1 MICYNFAMLLRKSC
15 LLASLVLALSAGA
28 FAQSSD
34 DDEWVSVDSPNPTS
48 SSDSNGS
55 YDGSNDSEFANDEDY
70 ASAYARYK
78 TQTTSRSEISKQR
91 SEGFSQSVFLGA
103 RLQGGFNT
111 FLGSKSDGWGAGW
124 NVGGGL
130 IIKISMFTKNFSLVP
145 ELTFNY
151 RQYNYEKDMNEL
163 LTNKAKINIMLF
175 ELPIMFRYTFD
186 QYDFFAAAGLHLGL
200 KLMGSAEYGSE
211 PKAGA
216 ISTGDDNGLKSTTA
230 IATTNMEVGFAI
242 EGGYMLTRNVHL
254 NLRIVQSITNLLNL
268 GLTTQPPFDEASLL
282 TFYTNVGISFLF

>member
-1 MICYNFAMLLRKSC
+1 MLLRKSC
-15 LLASLVLALSAGA
+15 ILASLVVALSTSA

-34 DDEWVSVDSPNPTS
+34 DDEWISADSPSTS
-48 SSDSNGS
+48 TTSNTSTSS
-55 YDGSNDSEFANDEDY
+55 YDGTSDSEFANDEEY

-103 RLQGGFNT
+103 RIQGGFNT
-111 FLGSKSDGWGAGW
+111 FLGPNSDGWGAGW
-124 NVGGGL
+124 NAGAGL

-151 RQYNYEKDMNEL
+151 RQYFYEKNMEVY
-163 LTNKAKINIMLF
+163 TNKAKLNIMLF

-200 KLMGSAEYGSE
+200 KLMGDTEFTSE
-211 PKAGA
+211 A
-216 ISTGDDNGLKSTTA
+216 NGNVVANNTTKSTNTFVS
-230 IATTNMEVGFAI
+230 TNMEVGLAI
-242 EGGYMLTRNVHL
+242 EGGYMLTRNTHI
-254 NLRIVQSITNLLNL
+254 NLRIVQCFTNLLNQ
-268 GLTTQPPFDEASLL
+268 GLTVEPSFTNSTLL

>member
-1 MICYNFAMLLRKSC
+1 M
-15 LLASLVLALSAGA
+15 VLALATSA

-34 DDEWVSVDSPNPTS
+34 DDEWVSVDSPRPTS
-48 SSDSNGS
+48 ESEKSGS
-55 YDGSNDSEFANDEDY
+55 YDGTNDSEFANDEEY

-111 FLGSKSDGWGAGW
+111 FLGTKSDGWGAGW

-130 IIKISMFTKNFSLVP
+130 IIKISMFTKNFSIVP

-151 RQYNYEKDMNEL
+151 RQYNYEKDMNDL
-163 LTNKAKINIMLF
+163 YTNKARINIMLF

-211 PKAGA
+211 PKAGVIA
-216 ISTGDDNGLKSTTA
+216 DKENSGLKSTTE

-254 NLRIVQSITNLLNL
+254 NLRIVQSFTNLLNH
-268 GLTTQPPFDEASLL
+268 GLTVKQPFDEATLL
-282 TFYTNVGISFLF
+282 TFYTNVGIAFLF

>member
-1 MICYNFAMLLRKSC
+1 M
-15 LLASLVLALSAGA
+15 VLALTTSA

-34 DDEWVSVDSPNPTS
+34 DDEWVSVDSPRPAS
-48 SSDSNGS
+48 SSDSNTS
-55 YDGSNDSEFANDEDY
+55 YDGSNDSEFANDEEY

-78 TQTTSRSEISKQR
+78 MQTTSRSEISKQR

-103 RLQGGFNT
+103 HLQGGFNT
-111 FLGSKSDGWGAGW
+111 FLGSHSDGWGAGW

-130 IIKISMFTKNFSLVP
+130 IIKISMFTKNFSIVP

-151 RQYNYEKDMNEL
+151 RQYNYEKEMNDL
-163 LTNKAKINIMLF
+163 YTNKAKINIMLF

-211 PKAGA
+211 PKAGVIA
-216 ISTGDDNGLKSTTA
+216 DSDNGLKSTTE

-242 EGGYMLTRNVHL
+242 EGGYMLTRNIHV
-254 NLRIVQSITNLLNL
+254 NLRIVQSITNLLNQ
-268 GLTTQPPFDEASLL
+268 GLTVKQPFDKATLL
-282 TFYTNVGISFLF
+282 TFYTNAGVSFLF

>member
-1 MICYNFAMLLRKSC
+1 M
-15 LLASLVLALSAGA
+15 VLALSTSA

-34 DDEWVSVDSPNPTS
+34 DDEWVSVDSPRPATS
-48 SSDSNGS
+48 ENNSSS
-55 YDGSNDSEFANDEDY
+55 YDGTNDSEFANDEEY

-130 IIKISMFTKNFSLVP
+130 IIKISMFTKNFSIVP

-151 RQYNYEKDMNEL
+151 RQYNYEKDMNDL
-163 LTNKAKINIMLF
+163 YTNKARINIMLF

-211 PKAGA
+211 PKAGVIA
-216 ISTGDDNGLKSTTA
+216 DKENSGMKSTTE

-254 NLRIVQSITNLLNL
+254 NLRIVQSFTNLLNH
-268 GLTTQPPFDEASLL
+268 GLTVKQPFDEATLL
-282 TFYTNVGISFLF
+282 TFYTNVGIAFLF

>member
-1 MICYNFAMLLRKSC
+1 MLLRKSC
-15 LLASLVLALSAGA
+15 LLASMVLALTTSA

-34 DDEWVSVDSPNPTS
+34 DDEWVSVDSPRPAS
-48 SSDSNGS
+48 SSDSNTS
-55 YDGSNDSEFANDEDY
+55 YDGSNDSEFANDEEY

-78 TQTTSRSEISKQR
+78 MQTTSRSEISKQR

-111 FLGSKSDGWGAGW
+111 FLGSHSDGWGAGW

-130 IIKISMFTKNFSLVP
+130 IIKISMFTKNFSIVP

-151 RQYNYEKDMNEL
+151 RQYNYEKEMNDL
-163 LTNKAKINIMLF
+163 YTNKAKINIMLF

-211 PKAGA
+211 PKAGVIA
-216 ISTGDDNGLKSTTA
+216 DSDNGLKSTTE

-242 EGGYMLTRNVHL
+242 EGGYMLTRNIHV
-254 NLRIVQSITNLLNL
+254 NLRIVQSITNLLNQ
-268 GLTTQPPFDEASLL
+268 GLTVKQPFDKATLL
-282 TFYTNVGISFLF
+282 TFYTNAGISFLF

>member
-1 MICYNFAMLLRKSC
+1 MPLKKSC
-15 LLASLVLALSAGA
+15 ILASMVLALSMSA

-34 DDEWVSVDSPNPTS
+34 DDDWVSVDSNNSAS
-48 SSDSNGS
+48 SESNKSGS
-55 YDGSNDSEFANDEDY
+55 YDGSNDSEFANDEEY

-124 NVGGGL
+124 NAGAGL
-130 IIKISMFTKNFSLVP
+130 IIKMPFLVKNLSIVP

-151 RQYNYEKDMNEL
+151 RQYNYEKDMNDL
-163 LTNKAKINIMLF
+163 YTNKARINIMLF

-186 QYDFFAAAGLHLGL
+186 QYDFFVSAGLHLGL

-211 PKAGA
+211 PKAGVIA
-216 ISTGDDNGLKSTTA
+216 DKENSGLKSTTE

-254 NLRIVQSITNLLNL
+254 NLRIVQSFTNLLNH
-268 GLTTQPPFDEASLL
+268 GLTVKQPFDEATLL
-282 TFYTNVGISFLF
+282 TFYSNVGIAFLF

>member
-1 MICYNFAMLLRKSC
+1 MLLRKSC
-15 LLASLVLALSAGA
+15 LLASMVIALSTSA

-34 DDEWVSVDSPNPTS
+34 DDEWVSVDSNTS
-48 SSDSNGS
+48 ASSESNKSGS
-55 YDGSNDSEFANDEDY
+55 YDGTNDSEFANDEEY

-124 NVGGGL
+124 NVGAGL
-130 IIKISMFTKNFSLVP
+130 IIKMPFIVKNLSIVP

-151 RQYNYEKDMNEL
+151 RQYNYEKDMNDL
-163 LTNKAKINIMLF
+163 YTNKARINIMLF

-211 PKAGA
+211 PKAGVIA
-216 ISTGDDNGLKSTTA
+216 DPDNNGLKSTTE

-242 EGGYMLTRNVHL
+242 EGGYMLTRNIHL
-254 NLRIVQSITNLLNL
+254 NLRVVQSITNLLNH
-268 GLTTQPPFDEASLL
+268 GLTVKQPFDEATLL
-282 TFYTNVGISFLF
+282 TFYTNVGIAFLF

>member
-1 MICYNFAMLLRKSC
+1 M
-15 LLASLVLALSAGA
+15 VLALTTSA

-34 DDEWVSVDSPNPTS
+34 DDEWVSVDSPRPAS
-48 SSDSNGS
+48 SSDSNTS

-103 RLQGGFNT
+103 HLQGGFNT
-111 FLGSKSDGWGAGW
+111 FLGSHSDGWGAGW

-151 RQYNYEKDMNEL
+151 RQYNYEKEMNDL
-163 LTNKAKINIMLF
+163 YTNKAKINIMLF
-175 ELPIMFRYTFD
+175 ELPIMFRYTFE

-211 PKAGA
+211 PKAGVIA
-216 ISTGDDNGLKSTTA
+216 DSDNGLKSTTE

-242 EGGYMLTRNVHL
+242 EGGYMLTRNIHVS
-254 NLRIVQSITNLLNL
+254 LRIVQSITNLLNQ
-268 GLTTQPPFDEASLL
+268 GLTVKQPFDNATLL
-282 TFYTNVGISFLF
+282 TFYTNAGISFLF

>member
-1 MICYNFAMLLRKSC
+1 M
-15 LLASLVLALSAGA
+15 VLALSTSA
-28 FAQSSD
+28 FAQSSSD
-34 DDEWVSVDSPNPTS
+34 DDEWVSADSPSTS
-48 SSDSNGS
+48 ATSNTSTGS
-55 YDGSNDSEFANDEDY
+55 YDGTSDSEFANDEEY

-111 FLGSKSDGWGAGW
+111 FLGPNSDGWGAGW
-124 NVGGGL
+124 NAGAGL

-151 RQYNYEKDMNEL
+151 RQYFYEKNMDVY
-163 LTNKAKINIMLF
+163 TNKAKLNIMLF

-200 KLMGSAEYGSE
+200 KLMGDTEFSSEANGDVVANNGST
-211 PKAGA
+211 
-216 ISTGDDNGLKSTTA
+216 STNTFVS
-230 IATTNMEVGFAI
+230 TNMEVGLAI
-242 EGGYMLTRNVHL
+242 EGGYMLTRNTHINIRV
-254 NLRIVQSITNLLNL
+254 VQCFTNLLNQ
-268 GLTTQPPFDEASLL
+268 GLTVEESFTNSTLL

>member
-1 MICYNFAMLLRKSC
+1 M
-15 LLASLVLALSAGA
+15 VLALTTSA

-34 DDEWVSVDSPNPTS
+34 DDEWVSVDSPRPAS
-48 SSDSNGS
+48 SSDSNTS

-103 RLQGGFNT
+103 HLQCGFNT
-111 FLGSKSDGWGAGW
+111 FLGSHSDGWGAGW

-151 RQYNYEKDMNEL
+151 RQYNYEKEMNDL
-163 LTNKAKINIMLF
+163 YTNKAKINIMLF
-175 ELPIMFRYTFD
+175 ELPIMFRYTFE

-211 PKAGA
+211 PKAGVIA
-216 ISTGDDNGLKSTTA
+216 DSDNGLKSTTE

-242 EGGYMLTRNVHL
+242 EGGYMLTRNIHV
-254 NLRIVQSITNLLNL
+254 NLRIVQSITNLLNQ
-268 GLTTQPPFDEASLL
+268 GLTVKQPFDKATLL
-282 TFYTNVGISFLF
+282 TFYTNAGISFLF

>member
-1 MICYNFAMLLRKSC
+1 MLLRKSC
-15 LLASLVLALSAGA
+15 ILASMVLALSTSA

-34 DDEWVSVDSPNPTS
+34 DDEWVSVDSPRPAS
-48 SSDSNGS
+48 SSDSNTS

-103 RLQGGFNT
+103 HLQGGFNT
-111 FLGSKSDGWGAGW
+111 FLGSHSDGWGAGW

-151 RQYNYEKDMNEL
+151 RQYNYEKEMNDL
-163 LTNKAKINIMLF
+163 YTNKAKINIMLF
-175 ELPIMFRYTFD
+175 ELPIMFRYTFE

-211 PKAGA
+211 PKAGVIA
-216 ISTGDDNGLKSTTA
+216 DSDNGLKSTTE

-242 EGGYMLTRNVHL
+242 EGGYMLTRNIHV
-254 NLRIVQSITNLLNL
+254 NLRIVQSITNLLNQ
-268 GLTTQPPFDEASLL
+268 GLTVKQPFDKATLL
-282 TFYTNVGISFLF
+282 TFYTNAGISFLF

>member
-1 MICYNFAMLLRKSC
+1 M
-15 LLASLVLALSAGA
+15 VLALTTSA

-34 DDEWVSVDSPNPTS
+34 DDEWVSVDSPRPATS
-48 SSDSNGS
+48 ENNSSS
-55 YDGSNDSEFANDEDY
+55 YDGTNDSEFANDEEY

-111 FLGSKSDGWGAGW
+111 FLGSNSDGWGAGW
-124 NVGGGL
+124 NVGAGL

-151 RQYNYEKDMNEL
+151 RHYGYEKDMEIY
-163 LTNKAKINIMLF
+163 TNKAHMNVMLF
-175 ELPIMFRYTFD
+175 EIPLMLRYTFD
-186 QYDFFAAAGLHLGL
+186 QYDFFVAAGPSLGL
-200 KLMGSAEYGSE
+200 VL
-211 PKAGA
+211 
-216 ISTGDDNGLKSTTA
+216 TGDAEFSSEAKGGVVSGNTDKSTNTFRPA
-230 IATTNMEVGFAI
+230 NMELGLAI
-242 EGGYMLTRNVHL
+242 EGGYMFTRNFHMSIRVF
-254 NLRIVQSITNLLNL
+254 QSFTNLLNQ
-268 GLTTQPPFDEASLL
+268 GLTVEESFMKSTLL

>member
-1 MICYNFAMLLRKSC
+1 MLLKKSC
-15 LLASLVLALSAGA
+15 LLASMVLALSTSA
-28 FAQSSD
+28 FAQSD
-34 DDEWVSVDSPNPTS
+34 ADDEWVSADSAPAATS
-48 SSDSNGS
+48 SGEA
-55 YDGSNDSEFANDEDY
+55 YDGSNDSEFANDEEY

-111 FLGSKSDGWGAGW
+111 FLGSNSEGWGAGW
-124 NVGGGL
+124 NAGAGL

-151 RQYNYEKDMNEL
+151 RHYGYEKDMDVY
-163 LTNKAKINIMLF
+163 TNKAKLNIMLF

-186 QYDFFAAAGLHLGL
+186 QYDFFVAAGLHLGL
-200 KLMGSAEYGSE
+200 KLMGDTEFSSEAHSGVVTGSV
-211 PKAGA
+211 
-216 ISTGDDNGLKSTTA
+216 DKSTNTFVS
-230 IATTNMEVGFAI
+230 TNMEVGLAI
-242 EGGYMLTRNVHL
+242 QGGYMLTRNVHID
-254 NLRIVQSITNLLNL
+254 LRIVQSFTNLLNQ
-268 GLTTQPPFDEASLL
+268 GLTVEESFMKSTLL

>member
-1 MICYNFAMLLRKSC
+1 MVI
-15 LLASLVLALSAGA
+15 ALSTSA

-34 DDEWVSVDSPNPTS
+34 DDEWVSVDSNTS
-48 SSDSNGS
+48 ASSESNKSGS
-55 YDGSNDSEFANDEDY
+55 YDGTNDSEFANDEEY

-124 NVGGGL
+124 NVGAGL
-130 IIKISMFTKNFSLVP
+130 IIKMPFIVKNLSIVP

-151 RQYNYEKDMNEL
+151 RQYNYEKDMNDL
-163 LTNKAKINIMLF
+163 YTNKARINIMLF

-211 PKAGA
+211 PKAGVIA
-216 ISTGDDNGLKSTTA
+216 DPDNNGLKSTTE

-242 EGGYMLTRNVHL
+242 EGGYMLTRNIHL
-254 NLRIVQSITNLLNL
+254 NLRVVQSITNLLNH
-268 GLTTQPPFDEASLL
+268 GLTVKQPFDEATLL
-282 TFYTNVGISFLF
+282 TFYTNVGIAFLF

>member
-1 MICYNFAMLLRKSC
+1 MLLRKSC
-15 LLASLVLALSAGA
+15 LLASLFLALSTSA

-34 DDEWVSVDSPNPTS
+34 DDEWVSVDSNPSAS
-48 SSDSNGS
+48 SESKSGS
-55 YDGSNDSEFANDEDY
+55 YDGSNDSEFATDEEY

-111 FLGSKSDGWGAGW
+111 FLGSNSEGWGAGW
-124 NVGGGL
+124 NVGAGL

-151 RQYNYEKDMNEL
+151 RQYNYEKDMDVY
-163 LTNKAKINIMLF
+163 TNKAKLNIMLF
-175 ELPIMFRYTFD
+175 ELPIMFRYTFE

-200 KLMGSAEYGSE
+200 KLMGDSE
-211 PKAGA
+211 FSSEA
-216 ISTGDDNGLKSTTA
+216 NGGVVSNNGNKSSNTFVS
-230 IATTNMEVGFAI
+230 TNMEVGLAI
-242 EGGYMLTRNVHL
+242 QGGYMLTRNVHID
-254 NLRIVQSITNLLNL
+254 LRIVQSFTNLLNQ
-268 GLTTQPPFDEASLL
+268 GLTVEESFVKSTLL
-282 TFYTNVGISFLF
+282 TFYANLGISFLF

>member
-1 MICYNFAMLLRKSC
+1 MLLRKSC
-15 LLASLVLALSAGA
+15 ILASMILALSTSA

-34 DDEWVSVDSPNPTS
+34 DDEWVSADSPSTS
-48 SSDSNGS
+48 ATSNTSTGS
-55 YDGSNDSEFANDEDY
+55 YDGTSDSEFANDEEY

-111 FLGSKSDGWGAGW
+111 FLGPNSDGWGAGW
-124 NVGGGL
+124 NAGAGL

-151 RQYNYEKDMNEL
+151 RHYGYEKDMEIY
-163 LTNKAKINIMLF
+163 TNKAHMNVMLF

-200 KLMGSAEYGSE
+200 KLMGDTEFSSEANGDVVANNGST
-211 PKAGA
+211 
-216 ISTGDDNGLKSTTA
+216 STNTFVS
-230 IATTNMEVGFAI
+230 TNMEVGLAI
-242 EGGYMLTRNVHL
+242 EGGYMLTRNTHINIRV
-254 NLRIVQSITNLLNL
+254 VQCFTNLLNQ
-268 GLTTQPPFDEASLL
+268 GLTVEESFTNSTLL

>member
-1 MICYNFAMLLRKSC
+1 MLLRKSC
-15 LLASLVLALSAGA
+15 ILASMVIALSTSV

-34 DDEWVSVDSPNPTS
+34 DDEWVSVDSNNSVS
-48 SSDSNGS
+48 SESKTGS
-55 YDGSNDSEFANDEDY
+55 YDGSNDSEFANDEEY

-124 NVGGGL
+124 NAGAGL

-151 RQYNYEKDMNEL
+151 RQYNYEKDMNDL
-163 LTNKAKINIMLF
+163 YTNKARINIMLF

-200 KLMGSAEYGSE
+200 KLMGNAEYGSE
-211 PKAGA
+211 PKAGVIA
-216 ISTGDDNGLKSTTA
+216 DNDNNGLKSTTE

-254 NLRIVQSITNLLNL
+254 NLRVVQSFTNLLNH
-268 GLTTQPPFDEASLL
+268 GLTVKQPFDEATLL
-282 TFYTNVGISFLF
+282 TFYSNVGIAFLF

>member
-1 MICYNFAMLLRKSC
+1 MLLRKSC
-15 LLASLVLALSAGA
+15 LLASMILALSTSA

-34 DDEWVSVDSPNPTS
+34 DDEWVSA
-48 SSDSNGS
+48 DSNNSGWSENKQSGS
-55 YDGSNDSEFANDEDY
+55 YDGSNDSEFANDEEY

-103 RLQGGFNT
+103 RIQGGFNT

-124 NVGGGL
+124 NAGAGL
-130 IIKISMFTKNFSLVP
+130 IIKISMFSKNFSLVP

-151 RQYNYEKDMNEL
+151 RQYNYEKDMGVY
-163 LTNKAKINIMLF
+163 TNKAKLNIMLF
-175 ELPIMFRYTFD
+175 ELPIMFRYTFE

-200 KLMGSAEYGSE
+200 KLMGDTEFSSEANGGVVTGSV
-211 PKAGA
+211 
-216 ISTGDDNGLKSTTA
+216 DKSTNTFVS
-230 IATTNMEVGFAI
+230 TNMEVGLAL
-242 EGGYMLTRNVHL
+242 EGGYMLTRNVHV
-254 NLRIVQSITNLLNL
+254 NLRVVQSFTNLLNQ
-268 GLTTQPPFDEASLL
+268 GLTVEQSFANSTLL

>member
-1 MICYNFAMLLRKSC
+1 MLLRKSC
-15 LLASLVLALSAGA
+15 LLASMVLALATSA

-34 DDEWVSVDSPNPTS
+34 DDEWVSVDSPRPAS
-48 SSDSNGS
+48 SSDSNTS

-103 RLQGGFNT
+103 HLQGGFNT
-111 FLGSKSDGWGAGW
+111 FLGSHSDGWGAGW

-151 RQYNYEKDMNEL
+151 RQYNYEKEMNDL
-163 LTNKAKINIMLF
+163 YTNKAKINIMLF
-175 ELPIMFRYTFD
+175 ELPIMFRYTFE

-211 PKAGA
+211 PKAGVIA
-216 ISTGDDNGLKSTTA
+216 DSDNGLKSTTE

-242 EGGYMLTRNVHL
+242 EGGYMLTRNIHV
-254 NLRIVQSITNLLNL
+254 NLRIVQSITNLLNQ
-268 GLTTQPPFDEASLL
+268 GLTVKQPFDKATLL
-282 TFYTNVGISFLF
+282 TFYTNAGISFLF